1 MRYDSYDYQ
10 IDVFMRH
17 GEAFVYD
24 TPSNFAPVA
33 SLDPFLIGKAIRD
46 YATPELDVGP
56 HDRTHT
62 WDSDAY
68 LVVVGAPN
76 LRDLVRSSARIQIKS
91 DGNEARFRII
101 QPIRNEHNAYPE
113 CYSTMSRPLLSSLP
127 PIWDPREKFEGD
139 DNPLLIAPWHDPEML
154 GQGILEA
161 FRLAG
166 PPFIEGLQTV
176 FDSPE
181 PKRRLALH
189 RASRDGDVSALPP
202 VGRRSRRK
210 LDPVDMSGATPLMLA
225 AQNGHVQVLR
235 HLLELGADARIRD
248 DRGRAALHYAAET
261 GRVCVVRELIARGA
275 DWQCADSFGDTVLH
289 LAAANGHSVVVEL
302 LLDAGA
308 PPNVH
313 DSVFGSTPLH
323 KSARGGH
330 TDAAE
335 LLLSRG
341 ANPDAGNDLGRSALH
356 VAAAYGSAQV
366 VGALLESGASAN
378 LRDNNGETP
387 LHRPAFFQH
396 LDCIASLIQKGADV
410 NVQDRRGNAPLH
422 VAASM
427 NRDKAAALLIDAGAR
442 LETRNREGLTPLDMA
457 VVNLH
462 SYSVHSHLVDSEIVY
477 MVAHSEHNSEV
488 LRALLQRGATIDPM
502 RIPVGDRHILWP
514 HLTPPELMRDYG
526 DLDYT
531 RLPELSHLP
540 YGQRKRLYELN
551 DFDLPPLSNAM
562 EYPSIL
568 HDAVVKD
575 VPDVV
580 RALVDSGASPQ
591 TSVRLRM
598 PPLHFAVVLDNTEMA
613 EILLDAGADIEAP
626 ECNAPDGRY
635 ETQRIGRHD
644 ERMETALDAA
654 VRRGQVEMARFLLG
668 RGARP
673 YPPDTREVL
682 MAWKE
687 SVSAQPLEDPTV
699 WRILNTFY
707 PTELIG
713 QCPADSL
720 EEMKGVFREF
730 GLSTET
736 DRV

>member
-1 MRYDSYDYQ
+1 MRYNSYDYQ
-10 IDVFMRH
+10 VDVFMRH
-17 GEAFVYD
+17 GKAFVYD
-24 TPSNFAPVA
+24 TPRNFAPVA

-68 LVVVGAPN
+68 LMVVGAPN
-76 LRDLVRSSARIQIKS
+76 IRDRVRSGARIQVRS
-91 DGNEARFRII
+91 DGNEARFGII
-101 QPIRNEHNAYPE
+101 QPIQNEHHAYPE
-113 CYSTMSRPLLSSLP
+113 FLLTMSRPLLSSLP
-127 PIWDPREKFEGD
+127 PIWGPREKFAGD
-139 DNPLLIAPWHDPEML
+139 DNPLLIAPWQDPEML
-154 GQGILEA
+154 GQGALEA

-166 PPFIEGLQTV
+166 PPFVEGLESV

-189 RASRDGDVSALPP
+189 RAARDGDVSALPP
-202 VGRRSRRK
+202 LGRRSRRK

-225 AQNGHVQVLR
+225 AQNGHVQALR

-248 DRGRAALHYAAET
+248 DRGRAALHYAAERGKT
-261 GRVCVVRELIARGA
+261 CIVRELIARGA
-275 DWQCADSFGDTVLH
+275 DWQCVDSLGDTALH
-289 LAAANGHSVVVEL
+289 LAVANGHSAVVEL
-302 LLDAGA
+302 LLDSGA
-308 PPNVH
+308 SPNAH

-335 LLLSRG
+335 LLLRWG
-341 ANPDAGNDLGRSALH
+341 ANPNAANDLGRSALH
-356 VAAAYGSAQV
+356 VAAAYGNAQV
-366 VGALLESGASAN
+366 LGALLEFGADAN
-378 LRDNNGETP
+378 LRDDNGETP

-396 LDCIASLIQKGADV
+396 LDCIAALIEKGADV
-410 NVQDRRGNAPLH
+410 NVQDRQGNTPLH

-427 NRDKAAALLIDAGAR
+427 NRDRAAALLLDAGAR
-442 LETRNREGLTPLDMA
+442 LETRNQEGLTPLDTA

-462 SYSVHSHLVDSEIVY
+462 GYSVLPYVDSEIEF
-477 MVAHSEHNSEV
+477 MVRHSEHNSEV
-488 LRALLQRGATIDPM
+488 LCALLQRGATIDPM

-514 HLTPPELMRDYG
+514 HLTPPGLTRDYG

-540 YGQRKRLYELN
+540 DGQRKRLYELN
-551 DFDLPPLSNAM
+551 DFDLPQLSNAM
-562 EYPSIL
+562 EYPSIF
-568 HDAVVKD
+568 HDAVLKD
-575 VPDVV
+575 MPDVV

-598 PPLHFAVVLDNTEMA
+598 TPLHFAVAMDNIEMA

-626 ECNAPDGRY
+626 ECNARDGRY

-687 SVSAQPLEDPTV
+687 SVRDQPLEDPTV
-699 WRILNTFY
+699 WRILNTFH

-713 QCPADSL
+713 KCPADSL

>member
-1 MRYDSYDYQ
+1 MRYNSYDYQ
-10 IDVFMRH
+10 IDVVMRH
-17 GEAFVYD
+17 GRVFVYD
-24 TPSNFAPVA
+24 TPRNFTWVA

-56 HDRTHT
+56 HDRNHT
-62 WDSDAY
+62 WDPDAY
-68 LVVVGAPN
+68 VRVLEASN
-76 LRDLVRSSARIQIKS
+76 TRDLVRSSAHIQIKS
-91 DGNEARFRII
+91 DGYEARFGIM
-101 QPIRNEHNAYPE
+101 QPMRNEHQAS
-113 CYSTMSRPLLSSLP
+113 YSEIYTVPSRPLLSSRP
-127 PIWDPREKFEGD
+127 PIEDPRERFEGD
-139 DNPLLIAPWHDPEML
+139 DNPLLIAPWQDPEML
-154 GQGILEA
+154 GQGALEA

-166 PPFIEGLQTV
+166 PPFIEGLESV

-181 PKRRLALH
+181 PKSRLALH
-189 RASRDGDVSALPP
+189 RAARDGDVSALPP
-202 VGRRSRRK
+202 LGRRSRRK
-210 LDPVDMSGATPLMLA
+210 LDPIDMSGATPLMLA

-235 HLLELGADARIRD
+235 HLLELGADAEIRD
-248 DRGRAALHYAAET
+248 GRGRAALHYAAERGKT
-261 GRVCVVRELIARGA
+261 CIVRELIARGA
-275 DWQCADSFGDTVLH
+275 DWQCADSFGDTALH

-313 DSVFGSTPLH
+313 DSVFDSTPLH
-323 KSARGGH
+323 KSARSGH

-341 ANPDAGNDLGRSALH
+341 ANPDGGNDLGRSALH
-356 VAAAYGSAQV
+356 VAAAYGSVQV
-366 VGALLESGASAN
+366 VGALLESGASVN
-378 LRDNNGETP
+378 LRDDNGETP

-410 NVQDRRGNAPLH
+410 NVQDRQGNTPLH

-442 LETRNREGLTPLDMA
+442 LETRNREGLTPLDTA

-462 SYSVHSHLVDSEIVY
+462 DYNVY
-477 MVAHSEHNSEV
+477 PYVESAIASMVRHSEHNSEV
-488 LRALLQRGATIDPM
+488 LRALLQRDATIDPM
-502 RIPVGDRHILWP
+502 RISVGDRHILWP

-540 YGQRKRLYELN
+540 DGQRKRLYELN
-551 DFDLPPLSNAM
+551 DFDLPQLSNAM

-575 VPDVV
+575 MPDVV
-580 RALVDSGASPQ
+580 RALVDSGANPQ

-626 ECNAPDGRY
+626 RCNAPDGRY

-668 RGARP
+668 RGARS
-673 YPPDTREVL
+673 YPPDTRELL